1 MNKDIR
7 KNAKKGFEKRLFKLM
22 NNSFFRKT
30 MKNVHKRKKKKLFGF
45 IFSQKQMIL
54 IKIYNNIETRFHT
67 SNYELDILLPKGKVI
82 RLMKDDLGG
91 KIMTKFV
98 GLRANSYNYLIDDGS
113 EDKKARGTR
122 KCVIKRKLKFE
133 NYKNCL
139 EATQL
144 ENKINHLEKREIN
157 IDIVLKKIVKNS

>member
-54 IKIYNNIETRFHT
+54 IKIYNNIETVWTKITTFFKRRV
-67 SNYELDILLPKGKVI
+67 SIIL
-82 RLMKDDLGG
+82 
-91 KIMTKFV
+91 
-98 GLRANSYNYLIDDGS
+98 
-113 EDKKARGTR
+113 
-122 KCVIKRKLKFE
+122 
-133 NYKNCL
+133 
-139 EATQL
+139 
-144 ENKINHLEKREIN
+144 
-157 IDIVLKKIVKNS
+157 